1 MYDLLKNVHF
11 MKNRRIYYIITIL
24 LIVVSITI
32 GCVRGFNMG
41 IDFTGGTL
49 LEFEMGKE
57 VKISDVQDV
66 LKSQDLSGTVMYAG
80 ENNKDIIIKTGDSL
94 DTDTRSSLQDAMNE
108 KFGIDDDALISVE
121 NIGPSVGKSLRT
133 GAAKA
138 VAAAVILMLIY
149 IAIRFMFKY
158 GIAAILALANTIL
171 LMIGFYGAFH
181 ITINSPF
188 IAAVLTILGYG
199 INDTIVIFDRVREN
213 TGGRAASKSTAGLD
227 VLVDESIRQTVGRSL
242 MTSITTI
249 SVMVPLIIICGTT
262 IREFIVPILV
272 GVIASTCS
280 SIFIATSLWYDI
292 MRLTDK
298 NSPKNRERAKK
309 KRERKLEKERQ
320 KREIAKE
327 KEKAAKER
335 ERQAKQAE
343 RQRRAEEKKQEAER
357 KKRER
362 EAEEKKKQADDASIA
377 ELA

>member
-213 TGGRAASKSTAGLD
+213 TGGRAVSKSTAGLD
-227 VLVDESIRQTVGRSL
+227 LLVDESIKQTVGRSL

-249 SVMVPLIIICGTT
+249 SVMVPLIICGTT